1 MTSDAQFDVVIVG
14 LGAMG
19 SAAAFHLA
27 SRGARVLG
35 VDRFAPPHTLGS
47 THGDTRII
55 REAYYEHPLYV
66 PLVRRAYELW
76 FELEKKSG
84 RTLYTKT
91 GGLNAGP
98 EHSVL
103 VQGALRTVREH
114 GVAHEVLDAKQLEQR
129 FPAYKPK
136 PDWIAVFEQRAGCLA
151 PEACVESHLLLAVR
165 AGATLKRDEP
175 VEDWI
180 ADGTGVTLRTAKGSY
195 RADRIIL
202 AAGAWLPQMMN
213 GLKLPLVV
221 ERQISHWFTPTAPDD
236 RCSASRC
243 PVAIWEVSPGHLFFD
258 LPDVGRG
265 VKCGVHHDGGV
276 TTPQTVS
283 RVVTDAENAAARA
296 ALAGVMPSAA
306 GALRDARVC
315 LYTNTP
321 DSHFII
327 DWHPRSPRV
336 LIASPCSGHGFKFAS
351 AIGEILADLTTTGHS
366 DFDLSPFSISRFG

>member
-1 MTSDAQFDVVIVG
+1 MPDSRFDVAIAG

-27 SRGARVLG
+27 SRGAHVLG

-76 FELEKKSG
+76 LDLERKSG
-84 RTLYTKT
+84 RTLYTRT

-98 EHSVL
+98 ENSVL

-114 GVAHEVLDAKQLEQR
+114 GVAHEVLDAIQIEQR
-129 FPAYKPK
+129 FPAYRPNAN
-136 PDWIAVFEQRAGCLA
+136 WVAVFEQRAGCLA
-151 PEACVESHLLLAVR
+151 PEACVEAHLMLA
-165 AGATLKRDEP
+165 ATEGATLIRDEP
-175 VEDWI
+175 VTEWA
-180 ADGTGVTLRTAKGSY
+180 ADGGGVTLRTAKGQY
-195 RADRIIL
+195 RVDRLIL
-202 AAGAWLPQMMN
+202 ATGAWLPRMTN
-213 GLKLPLVV
+213 GLELPLVV
-221 ERQISHWFTPTAPDD
+221 ERQISHWFTPTATDD
-236 RCSASRC
+236 RCAASRC
-243 PVAIWEVSPGHLFFD
+243 PVAIWETSPGHLFFD

-276 TTPQTVS
+276 TTPETVS
-283 RVVTDAENAAARA
+283 RTVTAAENAAARA
-296 ALAGVMPSAA
+296 ALASVMPTAA
-306 GALRDARVC
+306 GPLRDARVC

-327 DWHPRSPRV
+327 DRHPRSPRV
-336 LIASPCSGHGFKFAS
+336 LIVSACSGHGFKFSS
-351 AIGEILADLTTTGHS
+351 AIGEILADLATGRES
-366 DFDLSPFSISRFG
+366 EFDLSPFSLSRFT